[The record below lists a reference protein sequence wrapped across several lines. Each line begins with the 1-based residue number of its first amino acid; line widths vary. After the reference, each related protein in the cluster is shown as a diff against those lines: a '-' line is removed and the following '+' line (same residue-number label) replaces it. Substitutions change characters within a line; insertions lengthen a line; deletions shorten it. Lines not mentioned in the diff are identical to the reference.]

1 MSRPG
6 RGFLS
11 TAGRPLILGHRG
23 DTRLARENTIEAFRR
38 ALEVGADGVELD
50 VRLSRDGQLVVHHD
64 ALLGAH
70 RIRDLNLVELR
81 ELAGECGFRL
91 PVLDDVLAL
100 AAGRMWLDIEIKEV
114 GIEAQV
120 IRAIQAADL
129 RPPLLITSF
138 HDTSIRRVK
147 EMAPGIR
154 TGLLLGP
161 LAGYLTRLTLG
172 HRLGGA
178 GADVLL
184 PHRSLLGEWIFRR
197 SARLG
202 IPLLPWGVDDPR
214 VLEAL
219 LVPGR
224 VAGVITDDPGLAA
237 GIRDLLP
244 GSRR

>member
-1 MSRPG
+1 MSGPG
-6 RGFLS
+6 HGWLS
-11 TAGRPLILGHRG
+11 TAGRPIVLGHRG
-23 DTRLARENTIEAFRR
+23 DTRLVRENTIEAFRR

-50 VRLSRDGQLVVHHD
+50 VRLSRDGQLVIHHD
-64 ALLGAH
+64 ALLGGH
-70 RIRDLNLVELR
+70 RIRDLNLAELR

-91 PVLDDVLAL
+91 PVLEDVLAL
-100 AAGRMWLDIEIKEV
+100 ADGRIWLDIEIKEV
-114 GIEAQV
+114 GIEGQV
-120 IRAIQAADL
+120 IRTIRAADL
-129 RPPLLITSF
+129 RPPLMITSF

-147 EMAPGIR
+147 EMAPRIL

-178 GADVLL
+178 GIDILL
-184 PHRSLLGEWIFRR
+184 PHRSLLGEWIFRW
-197 SARLG
+197 SARLD

-214 VLEAL
+214 VLETL

-224 VAGVITDDPGLAA
+224 VAGVITDEPGLAA
-237 GIRDLLP
+237 GIRDRLP